1 MGAALTLLSLQTW
14 RSAFTR
20 AGDPQPTEFR
30 GKREAPSSL
39 THFTARLDLS
49 LKLLQLEGVAGIKGA
64 AAKSLQCPTLCD
76 PRDGS
81 PPGSPVTQPGKYK

>member
-49 LKLLQLEGVAGIKGA
+49 LKLLQLEGVAGIKGQELLFGEHYPP
-64 AAKSLQCPTLCD
+64 KRL
-76 PRDGS
+76 PRWCQWQRTHL
-81 PPGSPVTQPGKYK
+81 PM